1 MRISDWSSDVCSSD
15 LEGHR
20 TAIGAGDGATVR
32 RILKNL
38 DRIGAAKILKARF
51 ESAARVAGLAIRA
64 CSTGSVEDEVC
75 TLTHINARVGRDQ
88 IGRATCRERV
98 CQNV

>member
-1 MRISDWSSDVCSSD
+1 M
-15 LEGHR
+15 
-20 TAIGAGDGATVR
+20 
-32 RILKNL
+32 LKNL

-75 TLTHINARVGRDQ
+75 TLTHINARVGRDLHVEAVGERSGV
-88 IGRATCRERV
+88 GRRRRAGQRSEERRV
-98 CQNV
+98 GNECVSTGRSWWSPYP